1 MKNMKKF
8 ILGVLT
14 FIIAMASYFTIVNAV
29 DLSKTKG
36 SLTITK
42 YEKGKTDNSG
52 NYVPLEGVTFNIY
65 KVADTE
71 NSTSKPTGNYTA
83 TAMTGSDGKAS
94 FPNLDLGRY
103 LVVEDSAPENV
114 TEKVANFLVDIPSTN
129 AAGNDIIYDVEV
141 EAKNE
146 TVYGSIILTKK
157 NEKDE
162 VMKGVTFILQ
172 KQNGANWEDYPN
184 SSKNS
189 YNTNDNGQISLT
201 GLPAGKF
208 RFIETNL
215 GTNNGYILD
224 NQTAHEFTVA
234 LGENSTTVVT
244 PESITIKNEKPTL
257 TKTLTAITKNSKN
270 TNTITNGT
278 TSADLGDIVSYKV
291 VVDVPST
298 VERLATFKI
307 EDTMHTGLTFQNT
320 SYKVKGIGTSNKDL
334 AKDTDYTLTSTNN
347 TWNLTFTNANIK
359 PYKTLEITYNAIVN
373 KNADV
378 TSTGNINTAKFTYS
392 NIVTKD
398 YNNTSNTDKTSS
410 TESSVKVYV
419 GGFKIEKRET
429 TRTGKL
435 LSGAVFKIASSK
447 ANANAGTFIKDA
459 NGNEITLTT
468 VDGKVE
474 YKGLAY
480 GTYYIVETQAPTYD
494 DNGTTKYYNLLN
506 KPEQVTINA
515 NSYTSDPIIVVNR
528 KKTILPK
535 TGGIGTVLF
544 TIIGLIFVVL
554 GTVFY
559 IKNRKE

>member
-1 MKNMKKF
+1 MKNTNK
-8 ILGVLT
+8 ILIIVLS
-14 FIIAMASYFTIVNAV
+14 IILALSSYFTIVKAV

-65 KVADTE
+65 KVSETE
-71 NSTSKPTGNYTA
+71 TSTDKPAGNYTA
-83 TAMTGSDGKAS
+83 TARTGSNGKAT
-94 FPNLDLGRY
+94 FPNLELGRY
-103 LVVEDSAPENV
+103 LVVEESAPANV
-114 TEKVANFLVDIPSTN
+114 TEKVKNFLVDIPSTN
-129 AAGNDIIYDVEV
+129 AVGNDILYDVEV

-172 KQNGANWEDYPN
+172 KQNGTNWEDYP
-184 SSKNS
+184 SSSSNS

-244 PESITIKNEKPTL
+244 PESITVKNEKPTI
-257 TKTLTAITKNSKN
+257 TKTLTSITKNSKN
-270 TNTITNGT
+270 TNSITDGT
-278 TSADLGDIVSYKV
+278 TSADLGDAVSYKI

-307 EDTMHTGLTFQNT
+307 EDTMHAGLTFQ
-320 SYKVKGIGTSNKDL
+320 SSSFKVKGVGTTNKDL
-334 AKDTDYTLTSTNN
+334 TKDTDYKLTSTNN

-359 PYKTLEITYNAIVN
+359 QYKTLEITYNAIVN
-373 KNADV
+373 QNIDV
-378 TSTGNINTAKFTYS
+378 TSTGNINTVKLTYS
-392 NIVTKD
+392 NIVKKD
-398 YNNTSNTDKTSS
+398 YKNASNTDKTQE

-419 GGFKIEKRET
+419 GGLKIEKRET

-447 ANANAGTFIKDA
+447 ANANSGTFIKDE

-468 VDGKVE
+468 VDGKAE

-480 GTYYIVETQAPTYD
+480 GTYYLVETQAPTYD

-506 KPEQVTINA
+506 KPEQITIGA
-515 NSYTSDPIIVVNR
+515 DTYTGAPIIIVNR

-535 TGGIGTVLF
+535 TGGFGTALF
-544 TIIGLIFVVL
+544 TIAGLTLVVL
-554 GTVFY
+554 GAVFY

>member
-1 MKNMKKF
+1 MKKF
-8 ILGVLT
+8 ILVILT
-14 FIIAMASYFTIVNAV
+14 LIIAMASYFTIANAV

-42 YEKGKTDNSG
+42 YEKGKKDNSG

-65 KVADTE
+65 KVSETE
-71 NSTSKPTGNYTA
+71 TSTDKPAGNYTA
-83 TAMTGSDGKAS
+83 TARTGSDGKAT

-114 TEKVANFLVDIPSTN
+114 TEKVKNFLVDIPSTN
-129 AAGNDIIYDVEV
+129 AVGNDIVYDVEV

-172 KQNGANWEDYPN
+172 KQNGANWEDYP
-184 SSKNS
+184 SSSSNS
-189 YNTNDNGQISLT
+189 YNTNDNGQIALT

-208 RFIETNL
+208 RFVETNL
-215 GTNNGYILD
+215 GTNSGYILD

-244 PESITIKNEKPTL
+244 PETITVKNEKPTI
-257 TKTLTAITKNSKN
+257 TKTITSITKNSNN

-278 TSADLGDIVSYKV
+278 TSADLADAVSYKI

-307 EDTMHTGLTFQNT
+307 EDTMHTGLTFQ
-320 SYKVKGIGTSNKDL
+320 SSGFKVKGIGTTNKDL
-334 AKDTDYTLTSTNN
+334 TEGTDYTLTSTNN

-359 PYKTLEITYNAIVN
+359 QYKTLEITYNAIVN
-373 KNADV
+373 QSADV
-378 TSTGNINTAKFTYS
+378 TSTGNINTAKLTYS
-392 NIVTKD
+392 NIVTKN
-398 YNNTSNTDKTSS
+398 YNNVSNADKTSD

-435 LSGAVFKIASSK
+435 LSGAIFKIASSK
-447 ANANAGTFIKDA
+447 ANANSGTFIKDA

-468 VDGKVE
+468 VDGIVE

-515 NSYTSDPIIVVNR
+515 ETYTGDPIIVVNR

-535 TGGIGTVLF
+535 TGGIGTALF
-544 TIIGLIFVVL
+544 TIAGLTLVVL
-554 GTVFY
+554 GAVFY
-559 IKNRKE
+559 IKNKKE